1 MPKTTI
7 FLASSGGAKSQ
18 AKALVNEFT
27 TDTLEF
33 LPWWNA
39 FTPGKTLLGELDGI
53 KNRVDGALI
62 LLSPEAPATMR
73 GNSVAI
79 PNQNVLFEFGFFYG
93 ALGAQKVGVIKYGD
107 YYLPS
112 GLGGY
117 IHISGSKFS
126 QPKRIAQVGKKTKA
140 DFAKWIAQL

>member
-1 MPKTTI
+1 MPKTII
-7 FLASSGGAKSQ
+7 FLASSGGAKNQ
-18 AKALVNEFT
+18 ANALVTEFSSA
-27 TDTLEF
+27 TLEF
-33 LPWWNA
+33 LPWWKA
-39 FTPGKTLLGELDGI
+39 FTPGKTLLAELDAI
-53 KNRVDGALI
+53 KGNVDGALI

-93 ALGAQKVGVIKYGD
+93 ALGPQKVGVIKYGD

-112 GLGGY
+112 DLGGY

-126 QPKRIAQVGKKTKA
+126 QPGKIAQIGKRTKD
-140 DFAKWIAQL
+140 DFGKWIAQL